1 MGLIRRSYTYL
12 DRGTCLDGTS
22 FDCFF
27 NSLVRP
33 HLQYCVWIWKPL
45 LKKDEDLIEYLL
57 RRATKLIPGLYD
69 KPYNDRL
76 AAIKVPC
83 MSYRRMQGDMILV
96 YKILCGDNQSLCN
109 LFTINEPRTRG
120 HNCKLYFKPLIQT
133 KIRKHF
139 FSINIF

>member
-1 MGLIRRSYTYL
+1 M
-12 DRGTCLDGTS
+12 
-22 FDCFF
+22 
-27 NSLVRP
+27 
-33 HLQYCVWIWKPL
+33 
-45 LKKDEDLIEYLL
+45 

-139 FSINIF
+139 FSINIFYYKQLGQSSLEVANAVSLDSLKSKLDNAWEDKINVF

>member
-1 MGLIRRSYTYL
+1 M
-12 DRGTCLDGTS
+12 
-22 FDCFF
+22 
-27 NSLVRP
+27 
-33 HLQYCVWIWKPL
+33 K
-45 LKKDEDLIEYLL
+45 YLL

-76 AAIKVPC
+76 AAIKVPR

-96 YKILCGDNQSLCN
+96 YKILCGDNQYLCN

-120 HNCKLYFKPLIQT
+120 RNCKLYFKPFVQT

-139 FSINIF
+139 FSMKIF